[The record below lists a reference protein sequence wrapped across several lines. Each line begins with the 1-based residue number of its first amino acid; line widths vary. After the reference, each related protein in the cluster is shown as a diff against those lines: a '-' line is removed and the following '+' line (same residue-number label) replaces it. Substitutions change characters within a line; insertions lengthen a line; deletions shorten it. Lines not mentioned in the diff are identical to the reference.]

1 MILKLKILIKR
12 LVKFLSNEVKNYSI
26 ENKIISRDQIDYF
39 LSIQNIFLEIKD
51 VPGDIIELGVGRGRN
66 SIIFGSLIEKNHLG
80 KFKKYYGF
88 DTFGQLPSREL
99 ENNPKLK
106 KLLSKED
113 SFDYIR
119 DLVLSNNLSD
129 QVKLI
134 KGDIVEN
141 VGKIENNKLE
151 ILKKDNLYISLMY
164 IDCNHYIP
172 SLTALKCFK
181 NNFSKGALI
190 VVDES
195 RIGGEN
201 KALKQFC
208 NENNLTMKTG
218 KFGNHNSSYTKI

>member
-12 LVKFLSNEVKNYSI
+12 LVKFLSNEVKSYSV
-26 ENKIISRDQIDYF
+26 ENKIISKDQIDYF
-39 LSIQNIFLEIKD
+39 LSIQNIFAEIID
-51 VPGDIIELGVGRGRN
+51 IPGDIIELGVGRGRN
-66 SIIFGSLIEKNHLG
+66 SIIFGSLIKKNHLG

-88 DTFGQLPSREL
+88 DTFGQLPPREL
-99 ENNPKLK
+99 ENSPKLK
-106 KLLSKED
+106 KLLSNED
-113 SFDYIR
+113 SFDYIS
-119 DLVLSNNLSD
+119 DLILSNDLSD

-134 KGDIVEN
+134 RGDIVKN
-141 VGKIENNKLE
+141 VEKIENNELE

-172 SLTALKCFK
+172 SLAALKCFK

-195 RIGGEN
+195 KIGGEN

-208 NENNLTMKTG
+208 NENNLIMRTG
-218 KFGNHNSSYTKI
+218 RFGNHNSSYTKI